1 MLELLKNCFLV
12 ISDSGGL
19 QKEAFFNKKH
29 CIIAREETE
38 WIELVENKFATIIG
52 SDKEKMR
59 TAFIDFQAKIN
70 KNKTDFSMNLY
81 GNDVGETIY
90 NEIAKIL

>member
-1 MLELLKNCFLV
+1 MLELLKNCNLV

-38 WIELVENKFATIIG
+38 WIELVKNGFAKIVG
-52 SDKEKMR
+52 SDKTKMINSFN
-59 TAFIDFQAKIN
+59 AFN
-70 KNKTDFSMNLY
+70 KFTKDFSVNLY
-81 GNDVGETIY
+81 GNNIGETIY
-90 NEIAKIL
+90 QEIKSLI